1 MPLLE
6 VIQSRL
12 VNASVRLD
20 ENTAALVD
28 HYATF
33 IHASADDVVSK
44 ALHYVFAKDRDFQ
57 DYLKSSL
64 ARHVTPTLRVRKV
77 NVTTYSKRKPV
88 SNAVSGV
95 ESIES
100 ARGMKP

>member
-6 VIQSRL
+6 VIQSRQ
-12 VNASVRLD
+12 VSASVRLD
-20 ENTAALVD
+20 ETTAALVD
-28 HYATF
+28 QYAAF

-64 ARHVTPTLRVRKV
+64 ARQVTPTLRVRKV
-77 NVTTYSKRKPV
+77 SVTTDSKRKPV
-88 SNAVSGV
+88 RNAVSGV
-95 ESIES
+95 ELVES
-100 ARGMKP
+100 VRVMRP

>member
-6 VIQSRL
+6 VIQSRQ

-28 HYATF
+28 QYATF

-77 NVTTYSKRKPV
+77 SVTTDSKRMPV
-88 SNAVSGV
+88 SHAVNGV
-95 ESIES
+95 GSIES
-100 ARGMKP
+100 IRPQKP